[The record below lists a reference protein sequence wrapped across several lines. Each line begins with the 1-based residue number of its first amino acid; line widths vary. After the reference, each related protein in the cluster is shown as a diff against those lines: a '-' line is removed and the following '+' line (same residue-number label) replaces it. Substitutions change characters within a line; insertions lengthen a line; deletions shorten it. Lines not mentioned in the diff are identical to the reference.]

1 MRIFF
6 YQAGAKISGI
16 RPERSARA
24 LTAQTETANQAM
36 IRFDVAAFQIIEHT
50 SALRDHL
57 EQAAPR
63 MIIFLVG
70 SEMVGQFVDA
80 PREQCDLHLR
90 RSGIALMGAILAQY
104 FFLRLFG

>member
-1 MRIFF
+1 M
-6 YQAGAKISGI
+6 
-16 RPERSARA
+16 SAHEDSRVTQSVLW
-24 LTAQTETANQAM
+24 LTAQTETVNETM
-36 IRFDVAAFQIIEHT
+36 VSFDVAAFQIIEQT